1 MKFETFISL
10 LIFYFVGSLTFCFD
24 HLYNLDLFLRNL
36 FFYFEMGFQIF
47 KFLQLIESP
56 ELTKLKMEEAKTY
69 MGNSYPNLIM
79 VLLKVHIR
87 KLEEN

>member
-1 MKFETFISL
+1 
-10 LIFYFVGSLTFCFD
+10 
-24 HLYNLDLFLRNL
+24 
-36 FFYFEMGFQIF
+36 MGFQIF
-47 KFLQLIESP
+47 KFLQLIELP
-56 ELTKLKMEEAKTY
+56 ELTKLKMEEEKIY

>member
-1 MKFETFISL
+1 
-10 LIFYFVGSLTFCFD
+10 
-24 HLYNLDLFLRNL
+24 
-36 FFYFEMGFQIF
+36 
-47 KFLQLIESP
+47 
-56 ELTKLKMEEAKTY
+56 

>member
-1 MKFETFISL
+1 
-10 LIFYFVGSLTFCFD
+10 
-24 HLYNLDLFLRNL
+24 
-36 FFYFEMGFQIF
+36 MGFQIF

-56 ELTKLKMEEAKTY
+56 ELTKLKMEEEKTY

-79 VLLKVHIR
+79 GLLKVHIR